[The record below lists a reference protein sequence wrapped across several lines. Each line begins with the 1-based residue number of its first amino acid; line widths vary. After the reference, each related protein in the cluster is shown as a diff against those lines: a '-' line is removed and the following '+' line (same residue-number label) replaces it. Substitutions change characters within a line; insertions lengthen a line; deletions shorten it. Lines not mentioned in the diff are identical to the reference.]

1 MAIAT
6 VARIRL
12 SEKVISCIQLQI
24 PPDSGFGDT
33 RTKPEDWDK
42 RADSV
47 LCLTIF
53 TTRVRA
59 TDRGGEHVSN
69 ITPDRGSRIG
79 CWSKT
84 ELAYFLNTGANPQGD
99 YAGSLMV
106 EIIDDGLRYLNDA
119 NLDAIATY
127 VLALRPVSNP
137 LAHDKRNK
145 RRPDEFG
152 Y

>member
-1 MAIAT
+1 MATAT

-42 RADSV
+42 RADRCSV
-47 LCLTIF
+47 NDLYYAG
-53 TTRVRA
+53 TR
-59 TDRGGEHVSN
+59 DGPRGELVPN
-69 ITPDRGSRIG
+69 ISPDRGSGIG
-79 CWSKT
+79 RWSSA
-84 ELAYFLNTGANPQGD
+84 ELAYFLNAGADPQSD

-106 EIIDDGLRYLNDA
+106 EVIDDGLRYLNDA

-127 VLALRPVSNP
+127 VLALSPVSNP
-137 LAHDKRNK
+137 LARDKRRK
-145 RRPDEFG
+145 RKSDEFG